1 MESSSSFRV
10 KKDAIAF
17 TEFLSGSFC
26 QNGRTDLEAICS
38 DESLAVIIDNYHGYF
53 DGVLVW
59 DGNRFNIHM
68 DSSKGNTLATKR
80 GRFTLAHEL
89 GHYFIE
95 SHREGIRT
103 GLIPSHPSSHSLIH
117 SDRIELEADFFA
129 ANLLMPRDRFR
140 TVSARN
146 RVFSLDV
153 IRDLSDYFDASLT
166 AAILR
171 FVEVG
176 THEIMVVFS
185 QGNQVKWSLR
195 SHDFPKLVNKFRNE
209 GPLPP
214 STVAGE
220 SFLKANAQYTGVEK
234 VDLEDWFEYRGWEP
248 GRQLYEQCLFSDMY
262 NFVISLVWFQ

>member
-1 MESSSSFRV
+1 MEGNSSFKI
-10 KKDAIAF
+10 KKDAVAF
-17 TEFLSGSFC
+17 ADYLANAFSE
-26 QNGRTDLEAICS
+26 NGRTNLDAICA
-38 DESLAVIIDNYHGYF
+38 DEGLDVIVDNYRGYF
-53 DGVLVW
+53 DGMLVW
-59 DGNRFNIHM
+59 DGRCFNIHL
-68 DSSKGNTLATKR
+68 DNSKGNTLVSRR

-103 GLIPSHPSSHSLIH
+103 GVIPSHPSSHSLIH
-117 SDRIELEADFFA
+117 SDRIELEADCFA
-129 ANLLMPRDRFR
+129 SNLLMPKDRFR
-140 TVSARN
+140 TESARK

-171 FVEVG
+171 FIEVG

-185 QGNQVKWSLR
+185 QENKVKWSQR
-195 SHDFPKLVNKFRNE
+195 STDFPKLAQKFKV
-209 GPLPP
+209 GGSLPS

-220 SFLKANAQYTGVEK
+220 SFLKVNAQYTGVEK
-234 VDLEDWFEYRGWEP
+234 VDLEDWFEYRSWEP
-248 GRQLYEQCLFSDMY
+248 GRQLHEQCLYSDMY